1 MKIRCWHSDSW
12 VREDNMEICSSCGK
26 ELGKLVN
33 KGNKSLSSFSGTSQE
48 ASKPVESQQNLDN
61 YVLQSN
67 LEDNFSQ
74 KEKESISD
82 IKRNEKADHLL
93 PKKTAIA
100 ATIVLVTIVIVAIV
114 GGLFY
119 YSYTQ
124 VHVSLDSVN
133 L

>member
-33 KGNKSLSSFSGTSQE
+33 KGNKSLSSFSGTPKE

-74 KEKESISD
+74 KEKKYLSSFSGT
-82 IKRNEKADHLL
+82 
-93 PKKTAIA
+93 PKEASKP
-100 ATIVLVTIVIVAIV
+100 VA
-114 GGLFY
+114 
-119 YSYTQ
+119 SQ
-124 VHVSLDSVN
+124 QSLDSYVAQSTLEN
-133 L
+133 NSEDKENVVQSIL